1 MFGSEQESIRILLI
15 EEEVL
20 VREALKALLASSGF
34 YVGEVAEADETSRHI
49 RQLNPDIVLL
59 SVSGDEELD
68 NKIVRD
74 AVSVCGDVPLLVL
87 LGSDDED
94 FRLQVIRLGATGVV
108 LKTKPVL
115 ELQKA
120 IREIMGPRYLSRC

>member
-20 VREALKALLASSGF
+20 VREALKALLASSGL

-59 SVSGDEELD
+59 SVSGNEELD
-68 NKIVRD
+68 SKIVRD

-108 LKTKPVL
+108 LKTKTVL